1 MNAIRVVVADDHEVV
16 RRGVVSLLESQG
28 GCSVVGEA
36 ANGREAVMLAR
47 TLKPDVV
54 VLDISMPELSGIEA
68 TRQILEAVPETEV
81 LILTMHES
89 DALVRRL
96 LEAGARGYVSKSDV
110 GRNLIDAVQAL
121 RRHQVFL
128 TSSAAAA
135 VVGDYLRAGGETKP
149 DTELTP
155 RQLEVLQLLTEGKGN
170 KEIATIL
177 GVSVFTAETHRRNI
191 MRKLDCH
198 SVAQLIRYSMQN
210 QLFDAH

>member
-28 GCSVVGEA
+28 GCAVVGEA